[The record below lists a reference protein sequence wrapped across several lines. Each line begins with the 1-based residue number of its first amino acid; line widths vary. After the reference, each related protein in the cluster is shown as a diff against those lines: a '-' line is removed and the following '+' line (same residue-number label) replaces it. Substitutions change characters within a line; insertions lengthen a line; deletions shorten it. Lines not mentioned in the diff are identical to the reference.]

1 MSLRRSLVVAGLASV
16 AGGCQWP
23 RPGNI
28 DADAGADAMQV
39 DARAPI
45 LAASHLAADLV
56 LGQPDFTSTADR
68 GCTARST
75 SAGGVGFD
83 GATLWVGDSMRARVL
98 GWAVADLAS
107 VDAPATRVAGHRSLD
122 DCTKVG
128 GGVSGEVLSHG
139 VAAFGTAQV
148 LFVADSAHNRVLGWS
163 PPPTAGGMASVLV
176 GQLTYAGAGND
187 DGGARFFGPSD
198 GWSDGNQ
205 LVVADTFNHRVL
217 IWNNFPTS
225 LDDTADVVLGRET
238 FDAPLGTLS
247 GSTMTYPMGVWYDGA
262 RLYVAAAIDH
272 RVMIWNTMP
281 TVNNQPADVFVG
293 QPSGLANQP
302 GAGAAGLTE
311 PRDVTV
317 HNGALFVADYGND
330 RVMVWDPVPTTNGV
344 AASFVLGQPDFDTV
358 VVDAP
363 ATAQSLSDP
372 TSVVGAGAALFVGD
386 RGHQRVLRFP
396 LGR

>member
-1 MSLRRSLVVAGLASV
+1 MSIRWSVVVVGLASV
-16 AGGCQWP
+16 AAGCQWP

-28 DADAGADAMQV
+28 DPDAGPDAVPV
-39 DARAPI
+39 DARVPI
-45 LAASHLAADLV
+45 LTASHTAADLV
-56 LGQPDFTSTADR
+56 LGQPDFITTGDR

-75 SAGGVGFD
+75 DATGVGFD
-83 GATLWVGDSMRARVL
+83 GMTLWIGDSMRSRVL
-98 GWAVADLAS
+98 GWSVVDLADS
-107 VDAPATRVAGHRSLD
+107 DAPATRVVGHPTAT
-122 DCTKVG
+122 DCVDSP
-128 GGVSGEVLSHG
+128 GVDSSVLSHG
-139 VAAFGTAQV
+139 VAPFGTSQV
-148 LFVADSAHNRVLGWS
+148 LFVADSGHNRILGWS
-163 PPPTAGGMASVLV
+163 PPPTAGVTSNVLV
-176 GQLTYAGAGND
+176 GQLHYSGAGND

-198 GWSDGNQ
+198 VWSDGSR

-217 IWNNFPTS
+217 IWNTFPTA
-225 LDDTADVVLGRET
+225 LDDVADVVLGRET

-358 VVDAP
+358 IVDAP